1 MKVLIS
7 PSSFGQVS
15 EIPLDIMREHGIEYT
30 LNLTGRKLTEEE
42 VIELGKDCIGI
53 IAGVEPLTAKVM
65 DAIPSLKCISRVG
78 VGMDNVDIKYAI
90 AKGIQVVNTPDGPT
104 RSVAE
109 LTLAMTL
116 AVLRKIPQATASM
129 KQREWKK
136 YTGSLLQNKV
146 IGIIGLGRIGKKVA
160 EFFRALGNRVVGFD
174 IDVDTKW
181 CEKNGVEPLGFTNV
195 LSAADILT
203 IHVPGTNGA
212 EPMIGKKELKIIKKG
227 AILINISRGGVVDEQ
242 ALYESLSDNYLEGAA
257 IDVFLEEPYTGPLC
271 DLDNVILTPHIGSYA
286 EEGKVQMEISA
297 VHNLIQN
304 LR

>member
-15 EIPLDIMREHGIEYT
+15 EKPLNILHEHGIEYT
-30 LNLTGRKLTEEE
+30 LNPTGRKLTEEE
-42 VIELGKDCIGI
+42 VITLGKDCIGI

-65 DAIPSLKCISRVG
+65 DAIPNLKCISRVG
-78 VGMDNVDIKYAI
+78 VGMDNVDKKYAA

-116 AVLRKIPQATASM
+116 AVLRKIPQANASM
-129 KQREWKK
+129 KRREWKK
-136 YTGSLLQNKV
+136 YTGSLLENKV

-160 EFFRALGNRVVGFD
+160 EFFKALGNRVVGFD
-174 IDVDTKW
+174 IYVDTEW
-181 CEKNGVEPLGFTNV
+181 CEKNGVEAMGFTDV

-203 IHVPGTNGA
+203 IHVPGTNGV
-212 EPMIGKKELKIIKKG
+212 EPMIGKKELQTLKKG

-242 ALYESLSDNYLEGAA
+242 ALYESLSDNYLKGAA
-257 IDVFLEEPYTGPLC
+257 IDVFVEEPYTGPFC
-271 DLDNVILTPHIGSYA
+271 ELDNVILTPHIGSYA
-286 EEGKVQMEISA
+286 EEGKVQMEIDA
-297 VHNLIQN
+297 VYNLIEN